1 MPSKLYS
8 GCRQC
13 PYKDS
18 CSNKRMEAHG
28 YLQSAAS
35 NISDNISESAST
47 PVMVKHDYRDIKID
61 ASTTVTIDL
70 EDIKKRLAE
79 DFSRSQGIGL
89 MLGG

>member
-1 MPSKLYS
+1 MQP
-8 GCRQC
+8 
-13 PYKDS
+13 
-18 CSNKRMEAHG
+18 
-28 YLQSAAS
+28 AAS
-35 NISDNISESAST
+35 IILENVAA

-79 DFSRSQGIGL
+79 DFYRSQGIGL

>member
-8 GCRQC
+8 GCRRC

-28 YLQSAAS
+28 YLQPAAS
-35 NISDNISESAST
+35 IISENVSA

-70 EDIKKRLAE
+70 EDIKKQLAE
-79 DFSRSQGIGL
+79 DFYRSQGLGL

>member
-8 GCRQC
+8 GCGRC

-28 YLQSAAS
+28 CLQPAAS
-35 NISDNISESAST
+35 IISENVSV

-70 EDIKKRLAE
+70 EDIKKQLAE
-79 DFSRSQGIGL
+79 DFYRSQGLGL

>member
-8 GCRQC
+8 GCRRC
-13 PYKDS
+13 SYKDS
-18 CSNKRMEAHG
+18 CSNKRMDSHE
-28 YLQSAAS
+28 YLQPAAS
-35 NISDNISESAST
+35 IILENVSA

-70 EDIKKRLAE
+70 EDIKKQLAE
-79 DFSRSQGIGL
+79 DFYRSQGLGL

>member
-1 MPSKLYS
+1 MPGKLYS
-8 GCRQC
+8 GCKRC

-18 CSNKRMEAHG
+18 CSNKRTEAYG
-28 YLQSAAS
+28 YLQPAT
-35 NISDNISESAST
+35 NNISEAVSA

-70 EDIKKRLAE
+70 EDMKKRLAE
-79 DFSRSQGIGL
+79 DFYRSQGIGI

>member
-1 MPSKLYS
+1 MQP
-8 GCRQC
+8 
-13 PYKDS
+13 
-18 CSNKRMEAHG
+18 
-28 YLQSAAS
+28 AAS
-35 NISDNISESAST
+35 IISQDVAA

-79 DFSRSQGIGL
+79 DFYRSRGIGL

>member
-1 MPSKLYS
+1 MQPS
-8 GCRQC
+8 
-13 PYKDS
+13 
-18 CSNKRMEAHG
+18 
-28 YLQSAAS
+28 AS
-35 NISDNISESAST
+35 IISENVSA

-79 DFSRSQGIGL
+79 DFYRSQGIGL

>member
-8 GCRQC
+8 GCRRC
-13 PYKDS
+13 SYKDS
-18 CSNKRMEAHG
+18 CSNKRMESHG
-28 YLQSAAS
+28 YLQP
-35 NISDNISESAST
+35 SAST
-47 PVMVKHDYRDIKID
+47 ISENVAAPVMVKHDYRDIKID

-79 DFSRSQGIGL
+79 DFYRSQGIGL

>member
-28 YLQSAAS
+28 YLQPAAS
-35 NISDNISESAST
+35 IISQDVAT
-47 PVMVKHDYRDIKID
+47 PVMVNHDYRDIKID

-70 EDIKKRLAE
+70 ENMKKRLAE
-79 DFSRSQGIGL
+79 DFYRSQGIGL

>member
-1 MPSKLYS
+1 MQP
-8 GCRQC
+8 
-13 PYKDS
+13 
-18 CSNKRMEAHG
+18 
-28 YLQSAAS
+28 AAS
-35 NISDNISESAST
+35 NISESVSS

-79 DFSRSQGIGL
+79 DFYRSQGIGI

>member
-1 MPSKLYS
+1 MLSKLYS
-8 GCRQC
+8 GCRRC

-18 CSNKRMEAHG
+18 CSNKRMGAYG
-28 YLQSAAS
+28 YLQPAA
-35 NISDNISESAST
+35 NNISESVSS
-47 PVMVKHDYRDIKID
+47 PVMVTHDYRDIKIN

-79 DFSRSQGIGL
+79 DFYRSEGIGI

>member
-28 YLQSAAS
+28 YLQPAA
-35 NISDNISESAST
+35 INISEAVSA

>member
-8 GCRQC
+8 GCRRC
-13 PYKDS
+13 PYKNS

-28 YLQSAAS
+28 YLQPADSI
-35 NISDNISESAST
+35 ISQDVVA
-47 PVMVKHDYRDIKID
+47 PAMVKHDYRDIKID

-70 EDIKKRLAE
+70 EDMKKRLAE
-79 DFSRSQGIGL
+79 DFYRSQGIGL

>member
-1 MPSKLYS
+1 
-8 GCRQC
+8 
-13 PYKDS
+13 
-18 CSNKRMEAHG
+18 METYG
-28 YLQSAAS
+28 YLQPAA
-35 NISDNISESAST
+35 INISESVSA

-79 DFSRSQGIGL
+79 DFYRSQRIGL

>member
-28 YLQSAAS
+28 YLQPAT
-35 NISDNISESAST
+35 NNISEAVSA

-61 ASTTVTIDL
+61 ASTTDTIDL
-70 EDIKKRLAE
+70 EDMKKRLAE
-79 DFSRSQGIGL
+79 DFYRSQGIGL

>member
-8 GCRQC
+8 GCGRC

-18 CSNKRMEAHG
+18 CSNKRMESHG
-28 YLQSAAS
+28 YLQPAAS
-35 NISDNISESAST
+35 NISESVSS

-79 DFSRSQGIGL
+79 DFYRSQGIGL